1 GFNGT
6 GSRQLAL
13 EPLEVGLRGAVLK
26 LTSNLGLL
34 CLSPAAAHGG
44 TPSRNNGAAQYL
56 GGSDLC
62 VFIVLPTL
70 YRARLSCAGRPIGS
84 TRSTAQLFH
93 RQPPGT
99 DIVGGWQRV
108 RIDDRC
114 DLRIPAGGQ
123 RGVSGQTALDQRQ
136 RDWPL

>member
-1 GFNGT
+1 
-6 GSRQLAL
+6 
-13 EPLEVGLRGAVLK
+13 AVFE

-70 YRARLSCAGRPIGS
+70 YRARLSCAGSPIAS
-84 TRSTAQLFH
+84 TRSAAELFH
-93 RQPPGT
+93 RKPAYS
-99 DIVGGWQRV
+99 DHSGGGQRV
-108 RIDDRC
+108 GIEDRC
-114 DLRIPAGGQ
+114 DLGLPAGGQ
-123 RGVSGQTALDQRQ
+123 RGVRANATLEQRQ
-136 RDWPL
+136 SD